1 MDFDVISGKKPVEQ
15 QRRGL
20 GKWVSFGSS
29 SSLKYGCKETYK
41 YELNNDD
48 ESEEHTISYHRL
60 GECPSW
66 YGPGRMCTLDMLARR
81 VPSLKE
87 IPKELRDACTAVVP
101 CFFHVARNISELK
114 ASEQAFRVE
123 QRVNDLWWNLWQYI

>member
-1 MDFDVISGKKPVEQ
+1 MSLAFLCLYAEPVEQ
-15 QRRGL
+15 QYRGL
-20 GKWVSFGSS
+20 GKWVSFGPSS
-29 SSLKYGCKETYK
+29 SPKYGCKETYK

-87 IPKELRDACTAVVP
+87 VRGHDVLA
-101 CFFHVARNISELK
+101 L
-114 ASEQAFRVE
+114 
-123 QRVNDLWWNLWQYI
+123 YITRICRTMHCGYPALIFLLVLFAILVCRF